1 MMLDDKNFINNA
13 KYVEICTATCD
24 SMASSESGFYRY
36 RIYLPLHN
44 VCLNSTYDQ
53 SCFVHSNN
61 FTF

>member
-24 SMASSESGFYRY
+24 SMASSKSGFYRY

-44 VCLNSTYDQ
+44 VCL
-53 SCFVHSNN
+53 
-61 FTF
+61 